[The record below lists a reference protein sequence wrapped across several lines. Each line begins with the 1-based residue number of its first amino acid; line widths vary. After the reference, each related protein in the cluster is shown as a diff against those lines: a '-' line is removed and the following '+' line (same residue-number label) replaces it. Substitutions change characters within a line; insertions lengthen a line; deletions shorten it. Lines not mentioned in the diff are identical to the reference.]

1 MYSLYLIL
9 LFMITCLAMN
19 LGTYRE
25 SLAPL
30 IESASKK
37 AQERENTNVYLTNNQ
52 LNYDA
57 IDGHIQVLERRYQM
71 VKYNIDQMKFHV
83 GQVVTDTDGNEKK
96 EPTMQ
101 IGGSF
106 PSNILLDF
114 SFPPAPRGTPG
125 ENGERGEK
133 GEEGMAGKMGVRGVQ
148 GGPVMCK

>member
-9 LFMITCLAMN
+9 LLSITFLAIN

-30 IESASKK
+30 IKKETQNAAKRESI
-37 AQERENTNVYLTNNQ
+37 NVYLTNNQ

-57 IDGHIQVLERRYQM
+57 IDGYIQVLERRYQM
-71 VKYNIDQMKFHV
+71 IKHNIDQIQFHIGHV
-83 GQVVTDTDGNEKK
+83 STDIDGNEKK
-96 EPTMQ
+96 EPTMK

-106 PSNILLDF
+106 PSHILLDF
-114 SFPPAPRGTPG
+114 SFPTPPRGKQG
-125 ENGERGEK
+125 KKGERGDKGEK
-133 GEEGMAGKMGVRGVQ
+133 GVQGKKGIRGLQ

>member
-9 LFMITCLAMN
+9 LVSITFLAMN

-30 IESASKK
+30 IKSASKK
-37 AQERENTNVYLTNNQ
+37 AQERENINVYLTNNQ

-57 IDGHIQVLERRYQM
+57 IDGYIQVLERRYQM
-71 VKYNIDQMKFHV
+71 AKYNIDQMKFHI
-83 GQVVTDTDGNEKK
+83 GQVATDVGGNENK
-96 EPTMQ
+96 EPTMRV
-101 IGGSF
+101 GGSF

-114 SFPPAPRGTPG
+114 SFPPPRRGIP
-125 ENGERGEK
+125 GEK
-133 GEEGMAGKMGVRGVQ
+133 GERGDKGEKGERGGKGVQGVQ